1 MQINTEVMGQVT
13 YTEADII
20 HFSEGLYGFEDQKA
34 FILLNVADV
43 DFPFQWLQSVTD
55 ESLSFIVTSPF
66 AFFDAYDFEI
76 PDSIAEGLQLEGI
89 ENLSIH
95 ALVVLKE
102 ELKESSLNLKAPII
116 VNLKNNHA
124 KQVIL
129 NEDYPYKFYLFDQK
143 ED

>member
-20 HFSEGLYGFEDQKA
+20 HFSEGLYGFEDQKT

-43 DFPFQWLQSVTD
+43 DFPFQWLQSTTD
-55 ESLSFIVTSPF
+55 ENLSFIITTPF
-66 AFFDAYDFEI
+66 AFCEAYDFEI
-76 PDSIAEGLQLEGI
+76 PDSVAEGLELSSI
-89 ENLSIH
+89 EDLSIH

-129 NEDYPYKFYLFDQK
+129 NEDYPYKFYLFDKK
-143 ED
+143 EE